1 MSTKNNS
8 NTEPL
13 LVSLTTIQI
22 DLRVMLY
29 LTLFKITN
37 ELKLGSLSY
46 ERWLAEPIWLTNI
59 DQFVKQ

>member
-46 ERWLAEPIWLTNI
+46 ER
-59 DQFVKQ
+59 